1 MVACQLRWAAAA
13 SILFPI
19 LGVHGMRKFVVVLL
33 LAVLTPLF
41 APHFVALAETTTLF
55 EQSVDGMM
63 DTWRAEAVN
72 GQIGAVISQL
82 EDFVRAHPDYK
93 GPARLLGDL
102 YFRRQD
108 LPAAERTYKNLLAR
122 YPNDKETWN
131 RLGGLYSAEDRINEA
146 IAAFNKSVP
155 EANEYPNLV
164 ALHRRRGDLAEF
176 ELQIAADVQR
186 DPTDPEK
193 LLDYGMVLRSTG
205 KQDQA
210 IELFREALS
219 LSKPGMKCPALNYLA
234 IAYQDERRVNDAIP
248 LLQSC
253 LASSPS
259 DYSALVNL
267 GESYIELNRFGEARP
282 LLDHAVKVAI
292 DRPEAYV
299 DIGYIE
305 DASQRWKSAVANY
318 QKAIIVDPAWRD
330 AYFNLGYDYYLQRLY
345 SLAEAAFIKGLSV
358 SPRDGR
364 LSYMLGAT
372 YREQGKVS
380 LAKQQYEHAV
390 NYGDE
395 DIVIKAARRD
405 LSEMESQPPPIPGD
419 TVH

>member
-1 MVACQLRWAAAA
+1 
-13 SILFPI
+13 
-19 LGVHGMRKFVVVLL
+19 MRKPVVVLL

-41 APHFVALAETTTLF
+41 APAFVARAETTTLF
-55 EQSVDGMM
+55 EQPVDGMM
-63 DTWRAEAVN
+63 DQWRAEAVN
-72 GQIGAVISQL
+72 GQLSAVISKL

-102 YFRRQD
+102 YFRKQD
-108 LPAAERTYKNLLAR
+108 LPAAERAYKSLLVR

-131 RLGGLYSAEDRINEA
+131 RLGGLYSAEDRVNEA
-146 IAAFNKSVP
+146 LVAFDRSVP
-155 EANEYPNLV
+155 EASEYPNLV

-176 ELQIAADVQR
+176 EREIAAEAQNN
-186 DPTDPEK
+186 PTDEKK
-193 LLDYGMVLRSTG
+193 LLDYGMVLRSVG
-205 KQDQA
+205 KHDQA
-210 IELFREALS
+210 IELLKEALS
-219 LSKPGMKCPALNYLA
+219 LSRPGQRCPALNDLA
-234 IAYQDERRVNDAIP
+234 IAYQDVRRINDAMP
-248 LLQSC
+248 LLQTC
-253 LASSPS
+253 LSSSPN

-267 GESYIELNRFGEARP
+267 GEAYIELNRFGDARP
-282 LLDHAVKVAI
+282 LLDRAVKVQI

-330 AYFNLGYDYYLQRLY
+330 AYFDLGYDYYLQRLY

-364 LSYMLGAT
+364 LCYMLGAT
-372 YREQGKVS
+372 YREQGKVA

-390 NYGDE
+390 SYAD
-395 DIVIKAARRD
+395 
-405 LSEMESQPPPIPGD
+405 
-419 TVH
+419 